1 MHKVLVKRL
10 EGPSLFT
17 KSLVRLNDPPDM
29 TLAVYHGC
37 KTTTRTTINIGTDKS
52 EQIVQTQ
59 IRLLHQGSALL
70 TILSGCLRCII
81 ALKNQTV
88 PF

>member
-1 MHKVLVKRL
+1 MHKVLVNRL

-37 KTTTRTTINIGTDKS
+37 KTTRTTINIGTDKS

-59 IRLLHQGSALL
+59 IRLLHQEQSDLGLHCLPFHLGALD
-70 TILSGCLRCII
+70 
-81 ALKNQTV
+81 A
-88 PF
+88 